1 MADDRYDQ
9 LYQIRQ
15 QAAHQR
21 LVSGLE
27 SQRQANWQD
36 YCQAISENNMD
47 GAAFAESEYL
57 RHTRELAE
65 MTGGQAAQQQ
75 QAPQQPQQVQQ
86 QFTRAEQEW
95 ISRNAN
101 VVRDPRKWNECL
113 AAANSLVARG
123 YNRDSPEYINA
134 IELAI
139 GLTGPDGHDGPEIAS
154 EQTALDAVNNSQTA
168 RKFGPV
174 SQDDY
179 RRGVQRLIENKKLGL
194 YEADR

>member
-65 MTGGQAAQQQ
+65 MTGGQAAQPQ
-75 QAPQQPQQVQQ
+75 QAQPQQAQQ
-86 QFTRAEQEW
+86 QFTQAEQEW
-95 ISRNAN
+95 ISRNEN
-101 VVRDPRKWNECL
+101 VVRDPKKWAECL
-113 AAANSLVARG
+113 AAANSLIARG
-123 YNRDSPEYINA
+123 YDRNSPEYINA

-139 GLTGPDGHDGPEIAS
+139 GLTGADGREGVEIAS
-154 EQTALDAVNNSQTA
+154 EQAALDAVNNSQTA
-168 RKFGPV
+168 KKFGPV
-174 SQDDY
+174 SPDDY
-179 RRGVQRLIENKKLGL
+179 RRGVQRIIENKKLGL
-194 YEADR
+194 YEPQ